1 MNEGKKF
8 EEDIKNSI
16 SEQYYIKR
24 LKDGTTGG
32 GNKKIRLSSNNEC
45 DFIVFA
51 NEWLFLLELKSVAVK
66 RIPLTPI
73 RKDSKDHITAY
84 GNIKKCQLD
93 GMMAQISKKHI
104 EAGFL
109 FNFRTVEETYF
120 VEVSKIQKYFI
131 DEGKSSIPLQWCR
144 DYGMLIPQE
153 KRRVRYRYNLSNL
166 FK

>member
-8 EEDIKNSI
+8 EEDFKKSI
-16 SEQYYIKR
+16 PDEYYFKR

-51 NEWLFLLELKSVAVK
+51 NWWLFLLELKSVAVK

-73 RKDSKDHITAY
+73 RKDTKGKIKSY

-93 GMMAQISKKHI
+93 GMMAQINKKHI

-109 FNFRTVEETYF
+109 FNFRSVEETYF
-120 VEVSKIQKYFI
+120 VEVSKVQKYFI
-131 DEGKSSIPLQWCR
+131 DESKSSIPLQWCR
-144 DYGMLIPQE
+144 DYGMLIPQ
-153 KRRVRYRYNLSNL
+153 KKKVTRYRYDLSAL